1 MTEKQKRYVD
11 YFIETGDSVASALR
25 AGYSRSYAHHLQRQ
39 PGVKAYLE
47 QRRAEADKTR
57 IAPADEIAEFLTNM
71 IRNGKEDSTRIVA
84 AKMLAR
90 RMGYF
95 GATEELRTA
104 LRRMRFAYVNK
115 DPDMPHEFERR
126 ALAEAKR
133 LLGDDWP
140 NEPEKEAAY
149 GED

>member
-11 YFIETGDSVASALR
+11 YYIETGDSIAAAIR
-25 AGYSRSYAHHLQRQ
+25 AGYSRSYAHHIQRQ

-84 AKMLAR
+84 AEMLAR
-90 RMGYF
+90 RMGYL
-95 GATEELRTA
+95 GATDELRLA
-104 LRRMRFAYVNK
+104 LRRMRRAYINK
-115 DPDMPHEFERR
+115 NPECPDDFELR
-126 ALAEAKR
+126 ALDDAKR

-140 NEPEKEAAY
+140 NELKKMEEESK
-149 GED
+149 

>member
-1 MTEKQKRYVD
+1 MTENQKRYVD

-25 AGYSRSYAHHLQRQ
+25 AGYSRSYAHHIQRQ
-39 PGVKAYLE
+39 PGVKSYLA

-57 IAPADEIAEFLTNM
+57 IAPADEIAELLTTM
-71 IRNGKEDSTRIVA
+71 IRNGKEDGTRVVA
-84 AKMLAR
+84 AEMLAR

-95 GATEELRTA
+95 GATEDLRTA

-140 NEPEKEAAY
+140 NEPD
-149 GED
+149 GEERNG